1 MKLDYI
7 YHSGF
12 AIEADGVT
20 VIIDYYKDS
29 SEEEPNRGIVHDR
42 LLKKPGDT
50 LRTLLAF
57 PPRPLQPRSSFMEGR
72 TPRYPVYLL
81 QRYSETPA
89 CNGGRR
95 HLYQ

>member
-42 LLKKPGDT
+42 LLKKPGILYVLSSHFHPDHFNREV
-50 LRTLLAF
+50 LSWKEE
-57 PPRPLQPRSSFMEGR
+57 RPDI
-72 TPRYPVYLL
+72 RYIFSGEITEPKT
-81 QRYSETPA
+81 RYAVKA
-89 CNGGRR
+89 CRV
-95 HLYQ
+95 